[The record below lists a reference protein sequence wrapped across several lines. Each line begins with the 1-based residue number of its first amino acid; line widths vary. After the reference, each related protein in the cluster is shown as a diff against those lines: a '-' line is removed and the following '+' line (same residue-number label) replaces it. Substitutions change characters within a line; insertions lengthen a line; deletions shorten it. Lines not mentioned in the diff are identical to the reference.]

1 MSDTKMEEG
10 RTETVEN
17 GKEHHHDSN
26 YDHANGTVQLID
38 SKHVVLIPTPSRDPY
53 DPLNLPE
60 WHKNLIVFIIGMY
73 SAFAVLATSGMGA
86 IAPVVTA
93 MYPDDDPARV
103 TDLLT
108 YPTLFMGI
116 GNLFA
121 MPLSDAVGR
130 RPVFLGS
137 LALSIVAGIW
147 CACSGSS
154 LKSHIA
160 ARDILSMAAGQSE
173 ALTALIV
180 QEVCFV
186 HQRATKGTWNAAIQG
201 SVCGAMFVA
210 TTYLVP
216 AWGLKWWYGII
227 TIVNAVILVFAVLF
241 VPETLYQ
248 RVVEDYDG
256 ETHEVNSTTTDG
268 AKVERVTTTANHTL
282 DHARYGR
289 RTWRRDLRIFAVA
302 PRWDKMATLY
312 QDAAKGL
319 TVPTIFWL
327 LVLNGA
333 FLGVYVFQSS
343 TFAGILLAPPFGLAS
358 EWLGF
363 VQLSLIVANFVALPI
378 VGYGSDYLIKLA
390 SRINKGVYE
399 PEFRLLTIVLP
410 ALAAVTSCVIFGQTG
425 AHPDTPQ
432 WSSWAGIAVPYAVG
446 YAAFLGANTVG
457 ITYVLD
463 SWPREAGALL
473 LVVAAGRGFISF
485 GLGYATVPSVHRL
498 GYDGASNIYAVVC
511 GVVSVLGVPAFFLGK
526 RVRGWTRRH
535 YWPVE

>member
-10 RTETVEN
+10 RTETVEHL
-17 GKEHHHDSN
+17 KEHHN
-26 YDHANGTVQLID
+26 QDHANGTVQLID

-93 MYPDDDPARV
+93 LYPHDDPARV

-137 LALSIVAGIW
+137 LALSIVAGVW

-173 ALTALIV
+173 ALTALMV
-180 QEVCFV
+180 QEVGFV

-201 SVCGAMFVA
+201 SVCGAMF
-210 TTYLVP
+210 
-216 AWGLKWWYGII
+216 WWYGII
-227 TIVNAVILVFAVLF
+227 TIVNAVILIFAVLF
-241 VPETLYQ
+241 VPETLYE
-248 RVVEDYDG
+248 RVLEDYG
-256 ETHEVNSTTTDG
+256 TRRNPRNQLHHRRRKSR
-268 AKVERVTTTANHTL
+268 ARHHERVTTTATHTL
-282 DHARYGR
+282 DYARYGP
-289 RTWRRDLRIFAVA
+289 RTWRRDLRVFAVA
-302 PRWDKMATLY
+302 PRWDKMGTLY
-312 QDAAKGL
+312 KDAARGF
-319 TVPTIFWL
+319 TVPTVVWL

-399 PEFRLLTIVLP
+399 PEFRLLTGIIP
-410 ALAAVTSCVIFGQTG
+410 AVAAVISCVIFGQTG
-425 AHPDTPQ
+425 AHAASNPA

-485 GLGYATVPSVHRL
+485 GLGYSTVPSVDRL
-498 GYDGASNIYAVVC
+498 GYDGAMNMYAIVC

-526 RVRGWTRRH
+526 RVRLWTQRH

>member
-227 TIVNAVILVFAVLF
+227 TIINAVILVFAVLF

-256 ETHEVNSTTTDG
+256 ETHEANSTTDG

-289 RTWRRDLRIFAVA
+289 RTWRRDLRVFAVA

-319 TVPTIFWL
+319 TVPTVIWL

-343 TFAGILLAPPFGLAS
+343 TFAGILLAPPSGSRPSGSAS
-358 EWLGF
+358 CSSRSSWRISWPCPSSATGEKRGTK
-363 VQLSLIVANFVALPI
+363 ANPRTLPQAR
-378 VGYGSDYLIKLA
+378 VPPPHHRPPRPRRG
-390 SRINKGVYE
+390 N
-399 PEFRLLTIVLP
+399 LLRHLR
-410 ALAAVTSCVIFGQTG
+410 
-425 AHPDTPQ
+425 PDGRAPRHPQ

>member
-1 MSDTKMEEG
+1 MAQEPHRPHHRHVLGLRRARDVGHG
-10 RTETVEN
+10 R
-17 GKEHHHDSN
+17 HR
-26 YDHANGTVQLID
+26 A
-38 SKHVVLIPTPSRDPY
+38 R
-53 DPLNLPE
+53 
-60 WHKNLIVFIIGMY
+60 
-73 SAFAVLATSGMGA
+73 
-86 IAPVVTA
+86 VVTA
-93 MYPDDDPARV
+93 MYPHDDPGARDGPADV
-103 TDLLT
+103 
-108 YPTLFMGI
+108 P
-116 GNLFA
+116 
-121 MPLSDAVGR
+121 DALHGR
-130 RPVFLGS
+130 RQPVRDAAGRRGRAPAPCFLGS
-137 LALSIVAGIW
+137 LALSIVAGVW

-160 ARDILSMAAGQSE
+160 ARDVPSMAAGAERGADGAHGPGGRFCPSARDE
-173 ALTALIV
+173 GDV
-180 QEVCFV
+180 EC
-186 HQRATKGTWNAAIQG
+186 GDSG

-227 TIVNAVILVFAVLF
+227 TIVNAIILIFAKKHLSSLL
-241 VPETLYQ
+241 PTPDSLTLTYI
-248 RVVEDYDG
+248 DTKTDG
-256 ETHEVNSTTTDG
+256 GTHEAASTTDG

-282 DHARYGR
+282 DYARYGP
-289 RTWRRDLRIFAVA
+289 RTWRRDLRIFALPA
-302 PRWDKMATLY
+302 PRWDKMGTLY
-312 QDAAKGL
+312 RDAARGF
-319 TVPTIFWL
+319 TVPPIVWL

-363 VQLSLIVANFVALPI
+363 VQMALIVANLVALPV
-378 VGYGSDYLIKLA
+378 VGYGSDYLVRLA

-399 PEFRLLTIVLP
+399 VRQSPVIFSPVRRRQILTRYRQPEFRLLTGILP
-410 ALAAVTSCVIFGQTG
+410 AAAAAVSCVVFGQTG

-473 LVVAAGRGFISF
+473 LVLAAGRGFVSF
-485 GLGYATVPSVHRL
+485 GLGYATVPSVDRL
-498 GYDGASNIYAVVC
+498 GYDGAMSMYAIVC
-511 GVVSVLGVPAFFLGK
+511 GVVSLLGVPAFFLRK
-526 RVRGWTRRH
+526 RARLWTQRH

>member
-1 MSDTKMEEG
+1 MGESVSTIPGFHLAFVEKSSWLSVRRVERARSTPPSPNMSDTKMEEG

-17 GKEHHHDSN
+17 IKERREHTH
-26 YDHANGTVQLID
+26 DHATGTVQLID
-38 SKHVVLIPTPSRDPY
+38 AKHVVLIPTPSRDPY

-60 WHKNLIVFIIGMY
+60 WRKNLIVLIIGMY

-93 MYPDDDPARV
+93 MYPHDDPARV

-137 LALSIVAGIW
+137 LALSIVAGVW

-173 ALTALIV
+173 ALTALMV
-180 QEVCFV
+180 QEVSFV

-227 TIVNAVILVFAVLF
+227 TIVNAIILIFAFIF
-241 VPETLYQ
+241 VPETLYL
-248 RVVEDYDG
+248 RVVEEYDG
-256 ETHEVNSTTTDG
+256 ETHEAASTSDG
-268 AKVERVTTTANHTL
+268 AKVERVTTTANHTV
-282 DHARYGR
+282 DYARYGP
-289 RTWRRDLRIFAVA
+289 RTWRRDLRIFALPA

-312 QDAAKGL
+312 RDAARGF
-319 TVPTIFWL
+319 TVPTIVWL

-363 VQLSLIVANFVALPI
+363 VQMALIVANLVALP
-378 VGYGSDYLIKLA
+378 V
-390 SRINKGVYE
+390 
-399 PEFRLLTIVLP
+399 PEFRLLTGILP
-410 ALAAVTSCVIFGQTG
+410 AAAAVVSCVIFGQTG

-485 GLGYATVPSVHRL
+485 GLGYATVPSVDRL
-498 GYDGASNIYAVVC
+498 GYDGAMN
-511 GVVSVLGVPAFFLGK
+511 
-526 RVRGWTRRH
+526 
-535 YWPVE
+535 

>member
-1 MSDTKMEEG
+1 MEEG
-10 RTETVEN
+10 RTETVEHV
-17 GKEHHHDSN
+17 KEHGEHQNH
-26 YDHANGTVQLID
+26 DHAAGTVQLID

-60 WHKNLIVFIIGMY
+60 WRKNLIVFIIGMY

-93 MYPDDDPARV
+93 MYPNDDPARV

-108 YPTLFMGI
+108 YPALFMGI

-147 CACSGSS
+147 CACSGAS
-154 LKSHIA
+154 LTSHIA

-173 ALTALIV
+173 ALTALMV
-180 QEVCFV
+180 QEVSFV

-227 TIVNAVILVFAVLF
+227 TIVNSVILVFAFLF
-241 VPETLYQ
+241 VPETLYE
-248 RVVEDYDG
+248 RVAEDYG
-256 ETHEVNSTTTDG
+256 THEANTTTDG
-268 AKVERVTTTANHTL
+268 AKIERVTTTANHTL
-282 DHARYGR
+282 DYARYGP
-289 RTWRRDLRIFAVA
+289 RTWRRDLAVFAAA
-302 PRWDKMATLY
+302 PRWDKMGTLY
-312 QDAAKGL
+312 KDAARGF
-319 TVPTIFWL
+319 TVPTIVWL

-343 TFAGILLAPPFGLAS
+343 TFAGILLAPPLGSRAS
-358 EWLGF
+358 
-363 VQLSLIVANFVALPI
+363 
-378 VGYGSDYLIKLA
+378 GS
-390 SRINKGVYE
+390 GVY
-399 PEFRLLTIVLP
+399 EFRLLTGIIP
-410 ALAAVTSCVIFGQTG
+410 AVAAVISCVVFGQTG
-425 AHPDTPQ
+425 AHAVHNPA

-473 LVVAAGRGFISF
+473 LVVATGRGFISF
-485 GLGYATVPSVHRL
+485 GLGYGTVPSVHRL
-498 GYDGASNIYAVVC
+498 GYDGAMNMYAIVC
-511 GVVSVLGVPAFFLGK
+511 GVVSLLGVPAFFLGK
-526 RVRGWTRRH
+526 RVRLWTQRR

>member
-10 RTETVEN
+10 RTETVEHVKEQ
-17 GKEHHHDSN
+17 GEHHNH
-26 YDHANGTVQLID
+26 DHATGTVQLID

-60 WHKNLIVFIIGMY
+60 WRKNLIVFIIGMY

-93 MYPDDDPARV
+93 MYPHDDPARV

-154 LKSHIA
+154 LTSHIA

-173 ALTALIV
+173 ALTALMV
-180 QEVCFV
+180 QEVSFV

-227 TIVNAVILVFAVLF
+227 TIVNSIILIFAFLF
-241 VPETLYQ
+241 VPETLYE
-248 RVVEDYDG
+248 RVAEDYDG
-256 ETHEVNSTTTDG
+256 ETHEANSTTDG

-282 DHARYGR
+282 DYARYGP
-289 RTWRRDLRIFAVA
+289 RTWRRDLAVFAVA
-302 PRWDKMATLY
+302 PRWDKMGTLY
-312 QDAAKGL
+312 KDAARGF
-319 TVPTIFWL
+319 TVPTIVWL

-343 TFAGILLAPPFGLAS
+343 TFAGIF

-363 VQLSLIVANFVALPI
+363 VQLSLIVANFVALPV

-399 PEFRLLTIVLP
+399 PEFRLLTAIIP
-410 ALAAVTSCVIFGQTG
+410 AVAAVISCVVFGQTG
-425 AHPDTPQ
+425 AHAADNPA

-485 GLGYATVPSVHRL
+485 GLGYGTVPSVHKL
-498 GYDGASNIYAVVC
+498 GYDGAMNMYAIIC
-511 GVVSVLGVPAFFLGK
+511 GVVSLLGVPAFFLGK
-526 RVRGWTRRH
+526 RVRLWTQRH

>member
-17 GKEHHHDSN
+17 VKEHHHDHAH
-26 YDHANGTVQLID
+26 DHGTGTVQLID

-60 WHKNLIVFIIGMY
+60 WRKNLIVFIIGLY

-93 MYPDDDPARV
+93 MYPHDDPARV

-121 MPLSDAVGR
+121 MPLADAVGR

-137 LALSIVAGIW
+137 LALSIVAGVW
-147 CACSGSS
+147 CACSGAS
-154 LKSHIA
+154 LTSHIA

-173 ALTALIV
+173 ALTALMV
-180 QEVCFV
+180 QEVSFV

-216 AWGLKWWYGII
+216 AWGLAWWYGII

-241 VPETLYQ
+241 VPETLYE

-256 ETHEVNSTTTDG
+256 ETHEASSTADG
-268 AKVERVTTTANHTL
+268 VKVERVTTTANHML
-282 DHARYGR
+282 DYERYGA
-289 RTWRRDLRIFAVA
+289 RTWRRDLRVFAVA
-302 PRWDKMATLY
+302 PRWDRMATLY
-312 QDAAKGL
+312 RDAAKGF
-319 TVPTIFWL
+319 TVPTVVWL
-327 LVLNGA
+327 LALNGA

-399 PEFRLLTIVLP
+399 PEFRLLTGILP
-410 ALAAVTSCVIFGQTG
+410 ALATVVSCVIFGQTG
-425 AHPDTPQ
+425 AHPDSPR

-473 LVVAAGRGFISF
+473 LVVAAGRGFLSF
-485 GLGYATVPSVHRL
+485 GLGYATVPAVGRL
-498 GYDGASNIYAVVC
+498 GYDGAMNAYAVTC
-511 GVVSVLGVPAFFLGK
+511 GVISLLGVPVFFFGK
-526 RVRGWTRRH
+526 RVRAWTLRH